1 LLEIQNRG
9 NALPT
14 SRIAYIGRGAKKMG
28 PIARAE
34 NLFKQ
39 TQKHKQNLS
48 ENEKAKQAEREKVAH
63 LKALC
68 LTKEATSK

>member
-1 LLEIQNRG
+1 
-9 NALPT
+9 
-14 SRIAYIGRGAKKMG
+14 MG

-48 ENEKAKQAEREKVAH
+48 ENEKAKQAEREKVAW
-63 LKALC
+63 LKALR